1 MAATADVP
9 EDPRSLRRTQSGR
22 GPVNRALRWLR
33 ANLFSSVANSL
44 TTLVLLA
51 LVIKGLAGLAQWG
64 IWDAV
69 WETPGND
76 SSACRAVRGV
86 GACWA
91 VIPEKYRFIL
101 FGTYPFDQQWRPAL
115 AVGVFIGLFY
125 LSTRRFLWRRELVY
139 LWIAALVLIGVL
151 MWGGVLGLPFVSQ
164 ERWGGLPVTLILATF
179 GLAFGFPLGIL
190 VALGRRSQLP
200 AIRSLC
206 VLYVELIRGVP
217 LISLLFMAS
226 VMFPLFM
233 PGGFNIDKLLR
244 AQIAIVLFAGAY
256 LAEVIRGG
264 LQAVPRGQ
272 HEAADALGLSYW
284 RKNGLIILPQAI
296 RHVIPPLVNTF
307 IAFFKDTSL
316 VLIIGIFDLLTT
328 AKTAIIDPVW
338 QQFSVEVYLFVAT
351 IYFAFC
357 FAMSRFSRRLESRQH
372 RATSG
377 FGRCTF
383 RIAVTTMCSRV

>member
-1 MAATADVP
+1 MITITDAP
-9 EDPRSLRRTQSGR
+9 QGPRSFSSHSNWGM
-22 GPVNRALRWLR
+22 GGRALRWLR
-33 ANLFSSVANSL
+33 ANLFSSISSSL
-44 TTLVLLA
+44 ITLLLI
-51 LVIKGLAGLAQWG
+51 LLLGKMLISFAQWG

-69 WETPGND
+69 WSVPGNNTA
-76 SSACRAVRGV
+76 ACRAVRGL

-91 VIPEKYRFIL
+91 VIPEKFRFII
-101 FGTYPFDQQWRPAL
+101 FGTYPYDGQWRPAAATL
-115 AVGVFIGLFY
+115 IFIALFY
-125 LSTRRFLWRRELVY
+125 LSSRRSLWRRELVFV
-139 LWIAALVLIGVL
+139 WVGALILIGFL
-151 MWGGVLGLPFVSQ
+151 MWGGIFGLSYVSQ
-164 ERWGGLPVTLILATF
+164 DRWGGLPVTLILATF
-179 GLAFGFPLGIL
+179 GLAFGFPLGVF
-190 VALGRRSQLP
+190 VALGRRSKLP

-233 PGGFNIDKLLR
+233 PDGFNVDKLLR
-244 AQIAIVLFAGAY
+244 AQIAIVLYAGAY

-264 LQAVPRGQ
+264 LQAVARGQ

-284 RKNGLIILPQAI
+284 QKNRLIVLPQAI

-328 AKTAIIDPVW
+328 AKTAIIDPAW
-338 QQFSVEVYLFVAT
+338 QSFGIEVYVFVAL

-357 FAMSRFSRRLESRQH
+357 FAMSRYIRHLEAQGRL
-372 RATSG
+372 
-377 FGRCTF
+377 
-383 RIAVTTMCSRV
+383 M

>member
-1 MAATADVP
+1 MTSAADAP
-9 EDPRSLRRTQSGR
+9 RSPRSLSRPQSGR
-22 GPVNRALRWLR
+22 GGAGKVLRWLR
-33 ANLFSSVANSL
+33 ANLFSSISSTIV
-44 TTLVLLA
+44 TLVLMA
-51 LVIKGLAGLAQWG
+51 LLVRALIGIVQWG

-69 WETPGND
+69 WTAPSND
-76 SSACRAVRGV
+76 SSACRAVRGL

-115 AVGVFIGLFY
+115 AILTFIALFY
-125 LSTRRFLWRRELVY
+125 LSTRRSLWRRELVY
-139 LWIAALVLIGVL
+139 LWAAALVLIGAV
-151 MWGGVLGLPFVSQ
+151 MWGGVLGMPFVSQ
-164 ERWGGLPVTLILATF
+164 DRWGGLPVTLILATF

-190 VALGRRSQLP
+190 VALGRRSKLP

-233 PGGFNIDKLLR
+233 PDGFNIDKLLR

-284 RKNGLIILPQAI
+284 QKNRQIILPQAI

-328 AKTAIIDPVW
+328 AKTAIIDPAW
-338 QQFSVEVYLFVAT
+338 QQFSVEVYLFVAV

-357 FAMSRFSRRLESRQH
+357 FAMSRYSRRLEAQRH
-372 RATSG
+372 EK
-377 FGRCTF
+377 
-383 RIAVTTMCSRV
+383 

>member
-1 MAATADVP
+1 MRASRWWSASAMTSMTDVP
-9 EDPRSLRRTQSGR
+9 DSPLPLGRQRARRPPGGR
-22 GPVNRALRWLR
+22 VVHWLR
-33 ANLFSSVANSL
+33 ANLFSSIPNAIITLLLVFVLGKAAVSL
-44 TTLVLLA
+44 V
-51 LVIKGLAGLAQWG
+51 QWG
-64 IWDAV
+64 YLNAIWSV
-69 WETPGND
+69 PGND
-76 SSACRAVRGV
+76 TSACRALRGL

-101 FGTYPFDQQWRPAL
+101 FGTYPYDQQWRPAAATL
-115 AVGVFIGLFY
+115 VFIALFAV
-125 LSTRRFLWRRELVY
+125 SSRRRFWRAELMLV
-139 LWIAALVLIGVL
+139 WIAALVAIGLL
-151 MWGGVLGLPFVSQ
+151 MWGGLFGMSLVSQ
-164 ERWGGLPVTLILATF
+164 DRWGGLPVTLILATF

-190 VALGRRSQLP
+190 VALGRRSKLP

-233 PGGFNIDKLLR
+233 PDGVNIDKLLR
-244 AQIAIVLFAGAY
+244 AQIAFILYAGAY
-256 LAEVIRGG
+256 LAEVVRGG

-272 HEAADALGLSYW
+272 YEAADALGLSYW
-284 RKNGLIILPQAI
+284 QKNGLVILPQAI

-328 AKTAIIDPVW
+328 AKTAIIDPAW
-338 QQFSVEVYLFVAT
+338 QSFSVEVYVFVGL

-357 FAMSRFSRRLESRQH
+357 FAMSRYSRGLEAQDRP
-372 RATSG
+372 T
-377 FGRCTF
+377 
-383 RIAVTTMCSRV
+383 

>member
-1 MAATADVP
+1 VISAADT
-9 EDPRSLRRTQSGR
+9 PRSPRSFSDLQSGSSVA
-22 GPVNRALRWLR
+22 GRALRWLR
-33 ANLFSSVANSL
+33 ANLFSSISSSL
-44 TTLVLLA
+44 VTLVLLVLLVEA
-51 LVIKGLAGLAQWG
+51 LLSFVRWG
-64 IWDAV
+64 ILDAV
-69 WETPGND
+69 WTVPGSD
-76 SSACRAVRGV
+76 SSACRAARGL

-91 VIPEKYRFIL
+91 VIGEKFRFIL

-115 AVGVFIGLFY
+115 AILVFIALFY
-125 LSTRRFLWRRELVY
+125 LSTRRSLWRRELIYV
-139 LWIAALVLIGVL
+139 WAAALVAIGVL

-190 VALGRRSQLP
+190 VALGRRSKLP

-233 PGGFNIDKLLR
+233 PDGFNIDKLLR

-256 LAEVIRGG
+256 LAEVVRGG

-272 HEAADALGLSYW
+272 HEAAEALGLSYW
-284 RKNGLIILPQAI
+284 QKNALIVLPQAI

-328 AKTAIIDPVW
+328 AKTAVIDPAW
-338 QQFSVEVYLFVAT
+338 QQFSVEVYIFVAI

-357 FAMSRFSRRLESRQH
+357 FAMSRYSRHLEAQ
-372 RATSG
+372 SG
-377 FGRCTF
+377 P
-383 RIAVTTMCSRV
+383 AK

>member
-9 EDPRSLRRTQSGR
+9 QEPRSLRRMQSGR
-22 GPVNRALRWLR
+22 GLVNRALRWLR

-51 LVIKGLAGLAQWG
+51 LLIKGLAGLAQWG

-69 WETPGND
+69 WDTSGND

-101 FGTYPFDQQWRPAL
+101 FGTYPFEQQWRPAL
-115 AVGVFIGLFY
+115 AVVVFIALFY
-125 LSTRRFLWRRELVY
+125 LSTRRFFWRRELVY
-139 LWIAALVLIGVL
+139 LWMAALILIGVL

-179 GLAFGFPLGIL
+179 GLAFGFPLGIF
-190 VALGRRSQLP
+190 VALGRRSRLP

-233 PGGFNIDKLLR
+233 PGGFNLDKLLR

-284 RKNGLIILPQAI
+284 RKNRLIILPQAI

-328 AKTAIIDPVW
+328 AKTAIIDPAW
-338 QQFSVEVYLFVAT
+338 QAFSVEVYLFVAA

-357 FAMSRFSRRLESRQH
+357 FAMSRYSRHLEAQGKRG
-372 RATSG
+372 T
-377 FGRCTF
+377 
-383 RIAVTTMCSRV
+383 

>member
-1 MAATADVP
+1 MTSITDAP
-9 EDPRSLRRTQSGR
+9 ENPLPFGRSRPRSIGR
-22 GPVNRALRWLR
+22 GRAIRWLR
-33 ANLFSSVANSL
+33 ANLFSSIPSSVISL
-44 TTLVLLA
+44 LLIFLLA
-51 LVIKGLAGLAQWG
+51 KACVSFVQWG
-64 IWDAV
+64 FWNAIWIVPDNQ
-69 WETPGND
+69 T
-76 SSACRAVRGV
+76 SACRAIRGL

-115 AVGVFIGLFY
+115 ATLTFIALFFV
-125 LSTRRFLWRRELVY
+125 SSRRSFWRKELIAV
-139 LWIAALVLIGVL
+139 WAAALVLIGLL
-151 MWGGVLGLPFVSQ
+151 MWGGVFGLSYVSQ
-164 ERWGGLPVTLILATF
+164 DRWGGLPVTLILATF

-190 VALGRRSQLP
+190 VALGRRSKLP

-233 PGGFNIDKLLR
+233 PDGVNIDKLLR
-244 AQIAIVLFAGAY
+244 AQIAFVLYAGAY
-256 LAEVIRGG
+256 LAEVVRGG

-272 HEAADALGLSYW
+272 HEAAEALGLSYW
-284 RKNGLIILPQAI
+284 QKNGLIVLPQAI

-328 AKTAIIDPVW
+328 AKTAIIDPAW
-338 QQFSVEVYLFVAT
+338 QSFSVEVYLFVGL

-357 FAMSRFSRRLESRQH
+357 FAMSRYSRGLETQ
-372 RATSG
+372 
-377 FGRCTF
+377 GRPD
-383 RIAVTTMCSRV
+383 

>member
-9 EDPRSLRRTQSGR
+9 QEPRSLRRMQSGR
-22 GPVNRALRWLR
+22 GLVNRALRWLR

-51 LVIKGLAGLAQWG
+51 LLIKGLAGLAQWG

-69 WETPGND
+69 WDTSGND

-101 FGTYPFDQQWRPAL
+101 FGTYPFEQQWRPAL
-115 AVGVFIGLFY
+115 AVLVFIALFY
-125 LSTRRFLWRRELVY
+125 LSTRRFFWRRELVY
-139 LWIAALVLIGVL
+139 LWMAALILIGVL

-179 GLAFGFPLGIL
+179 GLAFGFPLGIF
-190 VALGRRSQLP
+190 VALGRRSRLP

-233 PGGFNIDKLLR
+233 PGGFNLDKLLR

-284 RKNGLIILPQAI
+284 RKNRLIILPQAI

-357 FAMSRFSRRLESRQH
+357 FAMSRFSRRLESQ
-372 RATSG
+372 ATP
-377 FGRCTF
+377 RN
-383 RIAVTTMCSRV
+383 

>member
-1 MAATADVP
+1 MTSVTDAP
-9 EDPRSLRRTQSGR
+9 ENPLPLGRTRSRRSGR
-22 GPVNRALRWLR
+22 GRAIGWMR
-33 ANLFSSVANSL
+33 ANLFSSIPSTVVSL
-44 TTLVLLA
+44 LLIFLLA
-51 LVIKGLAGLAQWG
+51 KGCVRLVQWAYWYA
-64 IWDAV
+64 IWTV
-69 WETPGND
+69 PSNQTGP
-76 SSACRAVRGV
+76 CRAIRGL

-115 AVGVFIGLFY
+115 AILTFVALFVV
-125 LSTRRFLWRRELVY
+125 SSRRSFWRKELV
-139 LWIAALVLIGVL
+139 LVWVAALGVIGVL
-151 MWGGVLGLPFVSQ
+151 MWGGIFGLEFVSQ
-164 ERWGGLPVTLILATF
+164 DRWGGLPVTLILATS

-190 VALGRRSQLP
+190 VALGRRSKLP

-233 PGGFNIDKLLR
+233 PDGINIDKLLR
-244 AQIAIVLFAGAY
+244 AQIAFVLYAGAY

-264 LQAVPRGQ
+264 LQAVPKGQ
-272 HEAADALGLSYW
+272 REAAEALGLSYW
-284 RKNGLIILPQAI
+284 QQNGLIVLPQAI

-328 AKTAIIDPVW
+328 AKTAIIDPAW
-338 QQFSVEVYLFVAT
+338 QSFSVEVYLFVGM

-357 FAMSRFSRRLESRQH
+357 FAMSRYSRGLEA
-372 RATSG
+372 RAGST
-377 FGRCTF
+377 
-383 RIAVTTMCSRV
+383 